1 MELVYTIEYGHID
14 KDYEEEYCENELH
27 FISKTKYTKALKELL
42 QKFML
47 NIDGQYG
54 NYIECYIDEM
64 ELTNEDYRTLN
75 RYNSLVDCSPKNKMA
90 QKYIIKNYTEVE

>member
-27 FISKTKYTKALKELL
+27 FISKPKYTEALKELL

-47 NIDGQYG
+47 NIDVQYG
-54 NYIECYIDEM
+54 NYIECYIDKM
-64 ELTNEDYRTLN
+64 ELTDEDYRTLN
-75 RYNSLVDCSPKNKMA
+75 RYNSLVDCTPKITMT